1 MLNRKDVEN
10 MIRSSLKAMGA
21 YTPVDPAEVLTQ
33 RSEVSAQQ
41 TLKLDGNENPYGC
54 SPRVQKA
61 LAKYR
66 EYNRYPDPD
75 QREVRKA
82 LAKYTGLKAGSIVAG
97 AGSDDLIDIVLRLFI
112 QPADGVINCPP
123 TFGMYPFC
131 TEIAGGSV
139 VKVRRRKDFSLDIP
153 AIKKAADKKTK
164 LIFLAS
170 PNNPTGNQA
179 DQTEIKELL
188 ALNLIVVVD
197 EAYVEF
203 SGKSLIKMVPR
214 YANLIV
220 LRTFSKWAG
229 IAGLR
234 AGYGIFPTNLVPYL
248 LKIKQPY
255 NINLAAHVA
264 VLESLKDVDYLQST
278 VKAMV
283 KERERLYQGLIKI
296 KWLKPYPSQ
305 ANFILCAVKERSAKG
320 VYLGLQ
326 KKGIFIRYFETPE
339 LKDYIRISVG
349 KPKDTPRVI
358 AALRDI

>member
-1 MLNRKDVEN
+1 MLDKKDVEN
-10 MIRSSLKAMGA
+10 MIRSGLKAMGA

-33 RSEVSAQQ
+33 RSEVSGDK
-41 TLKLDGNENPYGC
+41 TIKLDGNENPYGC

-66 EYNRYPDPD
+66 EFNRYPDPD

-82 LAKYTGLKAGSIVAG
+82 LAKYTGMKAESIVAG
-97 AGSDDLIDIVLRLFI
+97 AGSDDLIDIILRLFI
-112 QPADGVINCPP
+112 RPGDRVINCPP

-131 TEIAGGSV
+131 TEIVGGRV
-139 VKVRRRKDFSLDIP
+139 TKVPRRKDFSLDIP

-164 LIFLAS
+164 LIFIAS

-179 DQTEIKELL
+179 DESEIRALL
-188 ALNLIVVVD
+188 AMDLIVVVD
-197 EAYVEF
+197 EAYVDF
-203 SGKSLIKMVPR
+203 SGKSLIKLVPR

-234 AGYGIFPTNLVPYL
+234 AGFGIFPTNLVSYL

-264 VLESLKDVDYLQST
+264 ILESLKDADYLQNT

-283 KERERLYQGLIKI
+283 KERERLYQSLRKI
-296 KWLKPYPSQ
+296 KWLKPYPSE
-305 ANFILCAVKERSAKG
+305 ANFILCAVKGRSAKG

-349 KPKDTPRVI
+349 KPEDTPRVI
-358 AALRDI
+358 AALKYM